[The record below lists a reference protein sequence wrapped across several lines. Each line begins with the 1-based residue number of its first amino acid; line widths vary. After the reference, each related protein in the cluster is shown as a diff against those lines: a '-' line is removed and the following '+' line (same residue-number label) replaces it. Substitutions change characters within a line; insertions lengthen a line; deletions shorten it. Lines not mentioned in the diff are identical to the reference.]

1 MNHTLILSY
10 LFYINLTL
18 SFFRESTN
26 DIRDESRISELLSWG
41 TQNCY
46 PEVRKV
52 LKGEIPWMQPHLT
65 ILQYY
70 FQKLT
75 EQEAQTSL
83 LISFQ
88 GKEMPFSLK
97 IIVTII
103 NKFPVMQF
111 PMDEE
116 KVV

>member
-1 MNHTLILSY
+1 MNQ
-10 LFYINLTL
+10 
-18 SFFRESTN
+18 ES
-26 DIRDESRISELLSWG
+26 
-41 TQNCY
+41 QNCY

-52 LKGEIPWMQPHLT
+52 LKGKFPWMQPHLT

-83 LISFQ
+83 LISFH

-111 PMDEE
+111 PMDGE